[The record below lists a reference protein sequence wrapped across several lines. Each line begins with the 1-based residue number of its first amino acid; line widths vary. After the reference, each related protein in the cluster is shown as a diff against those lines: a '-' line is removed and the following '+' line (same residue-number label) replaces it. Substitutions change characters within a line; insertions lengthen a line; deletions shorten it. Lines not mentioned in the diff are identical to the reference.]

1 MNPSKPTAEAEYCT
15 KSFQF
20 AIFLHAS
27 EALPYLR
34 TERDR
39 DSTGK
44 VNFIFL
50 DDAGRGPQIQLEYN
64 RGASVPARNLFA
76 SQTFLR
82 QQMSGITE
90 NLKNGES
97 SNDRTRLFPRS

>member
-1 MNPSKPTAEAEYCT
+1 MNPSKPVPEFST
-15 KSFQF
+15 KSLQL

-27 EALPYLR
+27 ELLPFLR

-39 DSTGK
+39 DLTGK
-44 VNFIFL
+44 VNFIFR
-50 DDAGRGPQIQLEYN
+50 DEAGRGPQLQLEYN
-64 RGASVPARNLFA
+64 RGAVVPARNLFA

-97 SNDRTRLFPRS
+97 SNDRLKPQPRS